1 MIILA
6 DLGIIAKITLISH
19 AMGNYGT
26 NLEGDVVRVR
36 ETLGGTGPFSGA
48 RGQQGFP
55 AGNNVGP
62 IHRSDSPSHVNESNF
77 FQLAN
82 DFLPHSIYRSC
93 PVFTKQRPSLH
104 ITGYFIDFIPRYTC
118 MEVASGP
125 HNRLMLHG
133 EL

>member
-19 AMGNYGT
+19 EMGNYGT

-36 ETLGGTGPFSGA
+36 ETLGGTGPFSGV

-62 IHRSDSPSHVNESNF
+62 IHRSDSPSHVNESNY

-82 DFLPHSIYRSC
+82 DFLLTQYIPHALSSRS
-93 PVFTKQRPSLH
+93 RDLH
-104 ITGYFIDFIPRYTC
+104 STLRDI
-118 MEVASGP
+118 
-125 HNRLMLHG
+125 L
-133 EL
+133 